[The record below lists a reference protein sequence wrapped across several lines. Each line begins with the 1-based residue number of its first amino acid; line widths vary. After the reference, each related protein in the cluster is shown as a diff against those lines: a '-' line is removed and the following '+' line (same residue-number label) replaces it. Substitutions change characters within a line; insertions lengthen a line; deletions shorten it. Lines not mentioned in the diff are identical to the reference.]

1 MISSEEEMD
10 GVEIFDGRK
19 FRLWVVGARRV
30 GVTRLMTHKKMTQH
44 DDQLQYEQYHSS
56 SYALHFGLLADFC
69 EK

>member
-30 GVTRLMTHKKMTQH
+30 GVTRLIGTI
-44 DDQLQYEQYHSS
+44 Y
-56 SYALHFGLLADFC
+56 DFYD
-69 EK
+69 